1 MKKLLSVL
9 LAFVMLA
16 SAGSLAVTA
25 NAAGK
30 YSPGDV
36 SGDGVVGPED
46 ARLAL
51 RASVGLY
58 SIRKNT
64 PAFSAADVNND
75 GAIKADDARK
85 ILRASVGLEKL
96 SGGTATKKTEFDY
109 LKSGNFYLQGTMT
122 DSSGQQLPLEMAVTQ
137 KSVYML
143 STFEG
148 AAMGMLIS
156 NGTPY
161 MIYPAEKSYLE
172 LNATV
177 LKAMGMSVSDLV
189 SAEDLDYS
197 QFDLS
202 KADAVRPAKVNG
214 VSCREYIFYNDDPS
228 TGSTRFY
235 LNGNKLVRFAAYDG
249 FGRPDTINDIG
260 YITDNVPA
268 DKINPP
274 ADYKEYKGIT
284 GMFSFISLLGD

>member
-109 LKSGNFYLQGTMT
+109 LAGGNCYYYGTATSPDGSELMIECART
-122 DSSGQQLPLEMAVTQ
+122 PDSL
-137 KSVYML
+137 YML
-143 STFEG
+143 FSANGTTFATLTNRTGRYLISPKHQAYLVVDQLVYNELDPALQEFFLDPADFGFEG
-148 AAMGMLIS
+148 
-156 NGTPY
+156 
-161 MIYPAEKSYLE
+161 
-172 LNATV
+172 
-177 LKAMGMSVSDLV
+177 
-189 SAEDLDYS
+189 
-197 QFDLS
+197 LS
-202 KADAVRPAKVNG
+202 LADAVSVTTENVNIIPCQCYLFETYDG
-214 VSCREYIFYNDDPS
+214 RFYRFYMNGDKLARFVYYNDDGSVS
-228 TGSTRFY
+228 TTYNIS
-235 LNGNKLVRFAAYDG
+235 
-249 FGRPDTINDIG
+249 
-260 YITDNVPA
+260 YITDNVPS
-268 DKINPP
+268 DKINLPS
-274 ADYKEYKGIT
+274 YYREYRGIA
-284 GMFSFISLLGD
+284 GAYDFDALFQ